1 MVNYNEND
9 IRKAAYYIWKNSNG
23 KHCDPVQ
30 NWNMAIQQLN
40 DKADLDANIAA
51 LALAKS
57 ISGKIKAA
65 PLSSAYASLMKKND
79 AMNNKVKKS
88 KR

>member
-30 NWNMAIQQLN
+30 NWNMAIKQLN
-40 DKADLDANIAA
+40 EKADLDANLAA

-65 PLSSAYASLMKKND
+65 PFSGVYASLMKKND
-79 AMNNKVKKS
+79 AMNKKI
-88 KR
+88 KNTKK